1 MTTHSNNAKN
11 ANANA
16 NECKE
21 EAVICKKN
29 RLYDLPSDLENYIY
43 SFVENSLH
51 EVAHKKLYL
60 DKTFIKLMWNKFDV
74 NDYWKDI
81 VSDYNEEELE
91 IEEGIMLLTQAKYK
105 YSKDM
110 LPSHISIDYE
120 DEAKFNVKVVGKD
133 DLRFIHYTDEEVEEQ
148 VEEYLEEDEHLLH
161 LCPHLLYIN
170 LKNASYDLGIE
181 KEDIVKL
188 QEDENSNLIKK
199 LVDLDEVKDSI
210 INNPQTLED
219 FADSVFVSNYT
230 YTRLNN
236 GVLVLDEF

>member
-1 MTTHSNNAKN
+1 MTTFCNK

-16 NECKE
+16 NDCKE

-29 RLYDLPSDLENYIY
+29 RLYDLPSELENYIY

-60 DKTFIKLMWNKFDV
+60 DKTFIKLMWKNFDV

-81 VSDYNEEELE
+81 VSNYDEEELE
-91 IEEGIMLLTQAKYK
+91 IEEGIMEMTRAKFRYF
-105 YSKDM
+105 KDI
-110 LPSHISIDYE
+110 LPSHISIDYY
-120 DEAKFNVKVVGKD
+120 DEANYTVKVVGQD
-133 DLRFIHYTDEEVEEQ
+133 DLRIIHYTDEEVEEK
-148 VEEYLEEDEHLLH
+148 VGEYLEDDEHLLY

-170 LKNASYDLGIE
+170 FKNSSYDLGIE

-188 QEDENSNLIKK
+188 QEDENYNLIKK

-210 INNPQTLED
+210 INDGQTLED
-219 FADSVFVSNYT
+219 LADSIFCSDYT
-230 YTRLNN
+230 YTRLSN
-236 GVLVLDEF
+236 GVLALDEY